1 MKPELPLKGLRVLDL
16 GQYIAGPLTG
26 MMLADQGADVLKIDA
41 PDHTFDVDE
50 RAIFDRGKRRI
61 RLNLEAA
68 KDRQTFLDL
77 AADADVIIEN
87 FRPGTMARLGLDCTT
102 LFERNPGL
110 IFASLPGFSETDLE
124 RRDLAAWEGILGASI
139 GLFTDINIVKLLLGL
154 PPTYSAIPLAST
166 YGAAHMAIAISAQLY
181 RRQLTGAGC
190 RIEVPLAAAGM
201 SAMCSLAM
209 QIEHQPT
216 RFDIPA
222 VPRKLKE
229 YVLPAL
235 GRLMPSLPRGLR
247 DALYRGVQSA
257 VPPLI
262 ASHRCADGKWLYL
275 FAGEHQKIPKRLLE
289 ILGLWERFV
298 ARGGYSGSPYAE
310 AANGNNLADTA
321 NLAKAHHKA
330 LGKDLA
336 AVFATESAGYWEE
349 RLNREGI
356 PCSVHRTSAEWL
368 AEQAPLTGG
377 LTVKLSDDNV
387 QLGPAVWLEGC
398 RDLPSTPPIDT
409 SKAVWSRPERFFSSA
424 ERTQDIPAIA
434 PLKGVRVIDLATMV
448 AGPACGRTLV
458 ELGAVVTKIDATNP
472 MHGPRTTLWWGID
485 LNRGKKSLLLDL
497 RTEAGATI
505 LTRMASSA
513 EVLLHNFTP
522 EAADRLGITELGGPS
537 GPTITQVRAFDGP
550 LGGVWADRHGYDPV
564 LQAATGVML
573 RYGSPDAPEMHAI
586 ASCVDYMAGYLGAF
600 ATCLS
605 LLKRARTGETQTAK
619 TSLAQAVQL
628 AQAPFM
634 STRTAH
640 RGASGQDAVGESST
654 NRLYRCADSWIYLAA
669 PMVNQA
675 SLLALLGTPTSLESA
690 LRHLT
695 VSAVKQKL
703 KRSDIAV
710 HTIMPLQP
718 MAGKLSAE
726 QGSTFVFSKR
736 NHPELGQV
744 ILIEAAQRRFEGNI
758 APTLSF
764 APKPGADSV
773 SILEQA
779 GLSAGE
785 IKSAIASGAV
795 SLALAKAYLPN

>member
-16 GQYIAGPLTG
+16 GRYVAGPLTG

-41 PDHTFDVDE
+41 PDHAFDVDE
-50 RAIFDRGKRRI
+50 REIFDRGKRRI
-61 RLNLEAA
+61 RLDLKAT
-68 KDRQTFLDL
+68 KDWQTFLDL
-77 AADADVIIEN
+77 AAGADVIVEN
-87 FRPGTMARLGLDCTT
+87 FRPGVMARLGLDFAA
-102 LFERNPGL
+102 LSARNPGL

-124 RRDLAAWEGILGASI
+124 RHEIAAWEGILGAST
-139 GLFTDINIVKLLLGL
+139 GLFTDINIAKLLLGL
-154 PPTYSAIPLAST
+154 PPTFSAVPLAST
-166 YGAAHMAIAISAQLY
+166 YGAAHAAIAISAQLY
-181 RRQLTGAGC
+181 RRQVTGAGC

-209 QIEHQPT
+209 QIERQPT

-229 YVLPAL
+229 NVLPAL

-247 DALYRGVQSA
+247 ETLYRSVQSA

-289 ILGLWERFV
+289 TLGLWERFV
-298 ARGGYSGSPYAE
+298 ARGGYCGSPYAG

-321 NLAKAHHKA
+321 NLTKAHHKA
-330 LGKDLA
+330 LGKDLTA
-336 AVFATESAGYWEE
+336 AFATESAAYWED
-349 RLNREGI
+349 RLNRAGI

-377 LTVKLSDDNV
+377 LTVKLSDDVV

-398 RDLPSTPPIDT
+398 MDLPSTPPTDIGQ
-409 SKAVWSRPERFFSSA
+409 AGWSHPERFFRTATSA
-424 ERTQDIPAIA
+424 QDIPAIA

-448 AGPACGRTLV
+448 AGPACGRTLR
-458 ELGAVVTKIDATNP
+458 ELGAVVTKIDAPNP

-485 LNRGKKSLLLDL
+485 LNRGKKNLLLDL
-497 RTEAGATI
+497 RTKEGTTI
-505 LTRMASSA
+505 LSRLANRA

-522 EAADRLGITELGGPS
+522 EAADRLGITELGGPG
-537 GPTITQVRAFDGP
+537 GPTITQIRAFDGP
-550 LGGVWADRHGYDPV
+550 VGGVWADRHGYDPV

-573 RYGSPDAPEMHAI
+573 RYGSSEAPEMHAI

-628 AQAPFM
+628 TQAPFM

-640 RGASGQDAVGESST
+640 RGASGQDAVGDSASD
-654 NRLYRCADSWIYLAA
+654 RLYRCADSWIYLAA
-669 PMVNQA
+669 PRVDKAILLA
-675 SLLALLGTPTSLESA
+675 SLGAATSLEAA
-690 LRHLT
+690 LKGLT
-695 VSAVKQKL
+695 VAAVEQKL
-703 KRSDIAV
+703 KRSDVAV
-710 HTIMPLQP
+710 QAITPLQR
-718 MAGKLSAE
+718 MARKLSIE
-726 QGSTFVFSKR
+726 HQSTFAFSQR
-736 NHPELGQV
+736 NHAELGQV
-744 ILIEAAQRRFEGNI
+744 ILIEAAQRRFEGDI
-758 APTLSF
+758 APALSF

-773 SILEQA
+773 TILAEA
-779 GLSAGE
+779 GLSPGE
-785 IKSAIASGAV
+785 IESAIASGAV
-795 SLALAKAYLPN
+795 SLALAEAYLPN